1 MRKIVLIT
9 TCQNQLNVDARFVT
23 CLTKTINLLKKQEI
37 ESEFVFIEKTDIS
50 DVHKSQ
56 VVENFLTAEEV
67 SDFIFLK
74 SNLIFEPQNIVDML
88 VKYEAQKIVGGSYK
102 TDNHTRVPQLAIEL
116 DLEKTET
123 MVGDLNLIKVSSLA
137 DGFVKINRKVFE
149 EHKDIFD
156 KFFFKNKPKDGDD
169 FEEEKPFY
177 FNSPSLGE
185 ENYFK
190 GSFYKFLNKVKN
202 AGEDLWCHLDF
213 NASQVDGNY
222 IHHYPLRDFIKMVE
236 HFKEKQK
243 QQKQKSEEEKQEL
256 N

>member
-9 TCQNQLNVDARFVT
+9 TCQNQLNVDARFIP
-23 CLTKTINLLKKQEI
+23 CLTKTIDLLKKEEI
-37 ESEFVFIEKTDIS
+37 ESEFVFIENTHNLNLDKNN
-50 DVHKSQ
+50 
-56 VVENFLTAEEV
+56 VVENFLKEEEI

-74 SNLIFEPQNIVDML
+74 SNLIFDPQNIVDML

-102 TDNHTRVPQLAIEL
+102 TDNHTRVPQLEIEL

-177 FNSPSLGE
+177 FSPPSLGE
-185 ENYFK
+185 ENYFR